1 LYTDELDVDADDAV
15 GLLDLANCYCETG
28 LKDKCSQIIRT
39 NIGVDNA
46 AILYGAAVRFEAC
59 DLAEFCFQLYVQ
71 EK

>member
-1 LYTDELDVDADDAV
+1 MPTMQLVCLIW
-15 GLLDLANCYCETG
+15 
-28 LKDKCSQIIRT
+28 QIIRT